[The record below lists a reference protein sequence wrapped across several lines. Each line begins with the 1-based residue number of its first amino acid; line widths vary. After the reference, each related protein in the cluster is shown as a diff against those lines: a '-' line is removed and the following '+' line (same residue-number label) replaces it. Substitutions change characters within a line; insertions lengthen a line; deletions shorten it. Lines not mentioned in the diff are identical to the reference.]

1 MEKKDNRGGRREGAG
16 RKKGPVGPYK
26 EVIRDKQLT
35 LRLTQGELD
44 TLAECAEMLG
54 TTRANTIVK
63 AVKELH
69 EKLKK

>member
-1 MEKKDNRGGRREGAG
+1 MEKKETRGGKR
-16 RKKGPVGPYK
+16 
-26 EVIRDKQLT
+26 
-35 LRLTQGELD
+35 
-44 TLAECAEMLG
+44 ECAEMLG